1 MYELDHMLNG
11 KQSSLHHQELIRM
24 AEQER
29 MLRAAKPDSEQRRAP
44 QPLHAILALL
54 MKVIGSI

>member
-11 KQSSLHHQELIRM
+11 KQSSLHHQELIQL
-24 AEQER
+24 AEHER
-29 MLRAAKPDSEQRRAP
+29 MLRDAKHSEKKRAP
-44 QPLHAILALL
+44 RPLHTILALL